1 MRCTILDVLVFLLS
15 THAVSATPLQLLEPR
30 AGTAL
35 AGYIYSGCYTEATNQ
50 RALTGKSYFDDA
62 MTVEK
67 CAAACVA
74 YSRFGV
80 EYGREC
86 YCGDSLNSGSVMA
99 PESDCSFPCPGNA
112 TETCGA
118 GNRLDVYRKTDA
130 PGDLTYTAKGCYTDD
145 PNNRALAA
153 TSSVNDAMTVEVCS
167 ATCEAY
173 AYFGVEYFR
182 ECYCGN
188 VLSSSSVPAPAAQ
201 CDSPCGG
208 NKAEACGGN
217 SRLDLYMY
225 NNGTY

>member
-1 MRCTILDVLVFLLS
+1 MKRSILSALGVLLS
-15 THAVSATPLQLLEPR
+15 TYPANATPLQSLEPR
-30 AGTAL
+30 APTAL

-50 RALTGKSYFDDA
+50 RALTGSSYFDDTL
-62 MTVEK
+62 TVEK

-86 YCGDSLNSGSVMA
+86 YCGDALNSGSVKA
-99 PESDCSFPCPGNA
+99 PVGDCSFPCPGNK

-118 GNRLDVYRKTDA
+118 GDRLDVYRKTSA
-130 PGDLTYTAKGCYTDD
+130 GDLAYTAKGCYTDNV
-145 PNNRALAA
+145 NNRTLAA
-153 TSSVNDAMTVEVCS
+153 TSTVNDGMTIEVCS

-188 VLSSSSVPAPAAQ
+188 VLAPDSVPAPATE
-201 CDSPCGG
+201 CDAPCSGNSAEICGG
-208 NKAEACGGN
+208 D
-217 SRLDLYMY
+217 SRLNLYQY
-225 NNGTY
+225 NK

>member
-1 MRCTILDVLVFLLS
+1 MRRTILNALGFLLFLYP
-15 THAVSATPLQLLEPR
+15 VNATPFQPLKAR
-30 AGTAL
+30 APTAL
-35 AGYIYSGCYTEATNQ
+35 AGYVYSGCYTEATNQ
-50 RALTGKSYFDDA
+50 RALTGSSYFDDA
-62 MTVEK
+62 LTVEK

-86 YCGDSLNSGSVMA
+86 YCGDSLNSGSVKA
-99 PESDCSFPCPGNA
+99 PESDCSFPCPGNE

-118 GNRLDVYRKTDA
+118 GNRLDVYRKTSA
-130 PGDLTYTAKGCYTDD
+130 PGDLTYTAKGCYTDN
-145 PNNRALAA
+145 PNSRALAA
-153 TSSVNDAMTVEVCS
+153 ASSVNNDMTIEVCS

-188 VLSSSSVPAPAAQ
+188 VLASGSVPAPAAQ
-201 CDSPCGG
+201 CDAPCGG
-208 NKAEACGGN
+208 NSAEICGGN
-217 SRLDLYMY
+217 SRLNLYEY